1 MRNKSLILAIKTE
14 MPHDAQNNK
23 KIKTVVREADHMKI
37 TKLLCTVFAGC
48 MLSAAL
54 FVPVTHAQNTL
65 KIMRGSTTNA
75 ISVKLN
81 RAIVMESEQPFAEL
95 SVANPSIADIAT
107 LSDRTIYVLGKSP
120 GRTVLTL
127 LGADGKLIT
136 NVDVKV
142 TPDLSEF
149 KELLKEILPREN
161 IQVRTANDGIVLSGT
176 VSGAAKVALALDLAE
191 RYAPEKVTNLLSVGG
206 SQQVMLK
213 VRFAEMQR
221 SVAKSLSTTIG
232 LTKST
237 GSLAG
242 SALNTGTALDGTR
255 NGALNV
261 GFTSGGLAIS
271 VLLEALESKGL
282 VRTLAEPNLVAL
294 SGTEANFLAGG
305 EYPIPVAQSNDTITI
320 EYKPFGIEMKFI
332 PTVIDGDLIN
342 LVIDTSVSA
351 LDPAN
356 AFVSGTLTI
365 SAFTKRQASTAV
377 EIRDGQSL
385 AIAGLLQ
392 DDFTDLSGQVPWLG
406 DVPVLGALFRSAKYS
421 RQQTEL
427 VIIVTPHLINPVDGD
442 SLSLPTDRVKLPS
455 ENDLFLRGKVEGGRK
470 TVKRGTVA
478 AQDFSGSYG
487 YVME

>member
-1 MRNKSLILAIKTE
+1 MKLTKVLG
-14 MPHDAQNNK
+14 
-23 KIKTVVREADHMKI
+23 TVL
-37 TKLLCTVFAGC
+37 TGL

-54 FVPVTHAQNTL
+54 PAHVSFAQNTL

-107 LSDRTIYVLGKSP
+107 LSDQTIYVLGKSP

-127 LGADGKLIT
+127 LGPDGKLIT

-142 TPDLSEF
+142 TPDLAEL
-149 KELLKEILPREN
+149 KELLKEILTKEDV
-161 IQVRTANDGIVLSGT
+161 QVRTANDGIVLSGT
-176 VSGAAKVALALDLAE
+176 VSGTPKVALAMDLAR
-191 RYAPEKVTNLLSVGG
+191 RYAPFDANTGEYKLTNLLSVGG

-221 SVAKSLSTTIG
+221 SVAKSFSTSLGLNTTSVPFSTTG
-232 LTKST
+232 SRTTNS
-237 GSLAG
+237 SLATG
-242 SALNTGTALDGTR
+242 NTRLPSPNGILNI
-255 NGALNV
+255 

-271 VLLEALESKGL
+271 VLLEALESKGM
-282 VRTLAEPNLVAL
+282 VRTLAEPNLIAL
-294 SGTEANFLAGG
+294 SGAEANFLAGG
-305 EYPIPVAQSNDTITI
+305 EFPIPVAQSSTSDTITI
-320 EYKPFGIEMKFI
+320 EFKPFGIEMKFI
-332 PTVIDGDLIN
+332 PTVLNDGLIN
-342 LVIDTSVSA
+342 LVIDTSVSSI
-351 LDPAN
+351 DPTN
-356 AFVSGTLTI
+356 SFISDGLSIPAFS
-365 SAFTKRQASTAV
+365 KRQASTVV

-392 DDFTDLSGQVPWLG
+392 DDFTDLVGQVPWLG
-406 DVPVLGALFRSAKYS
+406 DVPILGALFRSSEYA
-421 RQQTEL
+421 REQTEL
-427 VIIVTPHLINPVDGD
+427 VIIVTPHLISAVDGD
-442 SLSLPTDRVKLPS
+442 SLSLPTDRVILPS
-455 ENDLFLRGKVEGGRK
+455 ENDLFLRGKVEGGKK

>member
-1 MRNKSLILAIKTE
+1 MRVIKVLG
-14 MPHDAQNNK
+14 
-23 KIKTVVREADHMKI
+23 TVL
-37 TKLLCTVFAGC
+37 TGL
-48 MLSAAL
+48 MLSAVLPAHVS
-54 FVPVTHAQNTL
+54 FAQNTL

-107 LSDRTIYVLGKSP
+107 LSDQTIYVLGKSP

-127 LGADGKLIT
+127 LGPDGKLIT
-136 NVDVKV
+136 NVDIKV
-142 TPDLSEF
+142 TPDLAEL
-149 KELLKEILPREN
+149 KELLKEILPKEDV
-161 IQVRTANDGIVLSGT
+161 QVRTANDGIVLSGT
-176 VSGAAKVALALDLAE
+176 VSGAPKVALALDLAR
-191 RYAPEKVTNLLSVGG
+191 RYAPFDANTGEYKLTNLLSVGG

-213 VRFAEMQR
+213 VRFAEMRR
-221 SVAKSLSTTIG
+221 SVAKSFSTSLG
-232 LTKST
+232 LNTSSVPFNFPNGAVT
-237 GSLAG
+237 AGSRTTNSSLATG
-242 SALNTGTALDGTR
+242 NTRLTAP
-255 NGALNV
+255 NGILNV

-294 SGTEANFLAGG
+294 SGAEANFLAGG
-305 EYPIPVAQSNDTITI
+305 EFPIPVAQNSNTNTITV
-320 EYKPFGIEMKFI
+320 EFKPFGIEMKFI
-332 PTVIDGDLIN
+332 PTVLNGDLIN

-351 LDPAN
+351 IDPTNSFNSGGIAIP
-356 AFVSGTLTI
+356 AFS
-365 SAFTKRQASTAV
+365 KRQASTVV

-392 DDFTDLSGQVPWLG
+392 DDFQDLAGQVPWLG
-406 DVPVLGALFRSAKYS
+406 DVPILGALFRSAEYS
-421 RQQTEL
+421 REQTEL
-427 VIIVTPHLINPVDGD
+427 VVIVTPHLVNPVDGD
-442 SLSLPTDRVKLPS
+442 ALSLPTDRVKLPS
-455 ENDLFLRGKVEGGRK
+455 ENDLFLRGKVEGGKK

>member
-1 MRNKSLILAIKTE
+1 MRL
-14 MPHDAQNNK
+14 
-23 KIKTVVREADHMKI
+23 MKI
-37 TKLLCTVFAGC
+37 LGTVLTGV
-48 MLSAAL
+48 MLSATLPAHVS
-54 FVPVTHAQNTL
+54 FAQNTL

-107 LSDRTIYVLGKSP
+107 LSDRTIYVLGKAP

-127 LGADGKLIT
+127 LGPDGKLIT

-142 TPDLSEF
+142 TPDLAEL
-149 KELLKEILPREN
+149 KELLKEILPREK
-161 IQVRTANDGIVLSGT
+161 IQVRSANDGVVVSGT
-176 VSGAAKVALALDLAE
+176 VSGASQIGLAMDLAK
-191 RYAPEKVTNLLSVGG
+191 RYAPFDDDTKEYKLTNLLNVGG
-206 SQQVMLK
+206 TQQVMLK

-221 SVAKSLSTTIG
+221 SVAKSLSTSIG
-232 LTKST
+232 IASST
-237 GSLAG
+237 AGLGTAGTAIANSSLQTGTSLNTLAG
-242 SALNTGTALDGTR
+242 LNGPRD
-255 NGALNV
+255 GALNI

-294 SGTEANFLAGG
+294 SGAEANFLAGG
-305 EYPIPVAQSNDTITI
+305 EFPIPVQQSGSANTGGTITV
-320 EYKPFGIEMKFI
+320 EFKPFGIEMKFL
-332 PTVIDGDLIN
+332 PTVVNGDLIN

-351 LDPAN
+351 IDPQN
-356 AFVSGTLTI
+356 SFQVGTNGI
-365 SAFTKRQASTAV
+365 SIPAFTKRQASTAV

-392 DDFTDLSGQVPWLG
+392 DDFRDLNSQVPWLG
-406 DVPVLGALFRSAKYS
+406 DVPILGALFRSAEYN

-427 VIIVTPHLINPVDGD
+427 VIIVTPHLVNPVDGD
-442 SLSLPTDRVKLPS
+442 SLALPTDRVVLPS
-455 ENDLFLRGKVEGGRK
+455 ENDLFLRGNVEGGK
-470 TVKRGTVA
+470 KNIKRGTVA